1 MTATTFAP
9 RAIPISVGFGSKRSL
24 HLIERNMLAYRR
36 MWLILISGVFEPVFY
51 LLSIGVGLGKLI
63 PNVTGPGGAPVTYV
77 EFVAPALLATAA
89 MQGAVFDSTFNIF
102 FKIKYGKV
110 YDAVLATPLGVG
122 DIALGEVTWALLRG
136 SLYATTFLIVTAGF
150 GATRS
155 WWTLFAL
162 PAAVL
167 IGFAFAGL
175 GLAATTFMRSWQ
187 DFEWVTLSMMPMFL
201 FSTTFFPLGVYPR
214 WIQIFVESTPLYQ
227 GIEIVRGLMLGAV
240 GPALLGRAAY
250 LAIVGAVGLAI
261 ASRRLDRML
270 LS

>member
-1 MTATTFAP
+1 MTAITVAP
-9 RAIPISVGFGSKRSL
+9 RAIPASFAFGSRRSL

-36 MWLILISGVFEPVFY
+36 MWLILLSGVFEPVFY

-63 PNVTGPGGAPVTYV
+63 PNVTGPGGSPVTYV

-89 MQGAVFDSTFNIF
+89 MQGAVFDSTFNIY

-110 YDAVLATPLGVG
+110 YDAILATPLGVG
-122 DIALGEVTWALLRG
+122 DIALGEIGWALLRG
-136 SLYATTFLIVTAGF
+136 SLYAATFLCVTAAF

-155 WWTLFAL
+155 WWTLLAL
-162 PAAVL
+162 PAAML
-167 IGFAFAGL
+167 IGFGFAGL
-175 GLAATTFMRSWQ
+175 GMACTTFMRSWQ
-187 DFEWVTLSMMPMFL
+187 DFDWVTLAMMPMFL

-214 WIQIFVESTPLYQ
+214 WLQLFVEATPLYQ

-240 GPALLGRAAY
+240 EPALLGRAAY
-250 LAIVGAVGLAI
+250 LALLGAVGLAI
-261 ASRRLDRML
+261 ASRRLGRML

>member
-1 MTATTFAP
+1 MTAATFAP
-9 RAIPISVGFGSKRSL
+9 RAIPISLGFGTKRSL

-36 MWLILISGVFEPVFY
+36 MWLILLSGVFEPIFY

-63 PNVTGPGGAPVTYV
+63 PHVTGPGGAPVRYV

-102 FKIKYGKV
+102 FKIKYGRN
-110 YDAVLATPLGVG
+110 YEAILATPLGVG
-122 DIALGEVTWALLRG
+122 DIALGEITWALLRG
-136 SLYATTFLIVTAGF
+136 ALYATTFLVVTACF
-150 GATRS
+150 GATHS
-155 WWTLFAL
+155 WWTLLAL

-167 IGFAFAGL
+167 IGFSFAGL
-175 GLAATTFMRSWQ
+175 GMACTTFMRSWQ
-187 DFEWVTLSMMPMFL
+187 DFEWVTLAMMPMFL

-214 WIQIFVESTPLYQ
+214 GLQIFVECTPLYQ
-227 GIEIVRGLMLGAV
+227 GIEIVRGLMLGMV
-240 GPALLGRAAY
+240 EPALLGRAAY

-261 ASRRLDRML
+261 SSRRLGKML